1 MWKTDPVK
9 IPSGNAA
16 GGRFYPQAQA
26 VQLIDLQLFR
36 AALLNQGH
44 LCPFPALAPAPLLP
58 WQWTKRKNPAFKK
71 KKKNWFNFYLTK
83 YPAYAISSVNGKFC
97 TSCVMCLSLRW
108 KISICE
114 MLQAVCVAQKMFSW
128 ACVTSPYGLKD
139 QQWLGWC
146 HSQRLW
152 GCGCSSWHR
161 GGTNRSSQEGEFTSF
176 KTFFF

>member
-1 MWKTDPVK
+1 MLLEAGSALKPRQFSWLTSNYSGLLCLTRG
-9 IPSGNAA
+9 ISAPS
-16 GGRFYPQAQA
+16 
-26 VQLIDLQLFR
+26 
-36 AALLNQGH
+36 
-44 LCPFPALAPAPLLP
+44 LP
-58 WQWTKRKNPAFKK
+58 WHLLLCCPDHEQKGKIQHLK

-83 YPAYAISSVNGKFC
+83 YPAYATSSVHGKFC

-108 KISICE
+108 KISISG

-176 KTFFF
+176 KTFFFFWK